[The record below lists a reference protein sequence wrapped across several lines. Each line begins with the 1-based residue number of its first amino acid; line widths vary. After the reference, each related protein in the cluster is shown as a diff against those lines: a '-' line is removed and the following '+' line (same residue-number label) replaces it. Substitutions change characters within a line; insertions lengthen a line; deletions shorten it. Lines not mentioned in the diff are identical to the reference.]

1 MGKDPDELREEI
13 DETRD
18 RMGDTVDAIAYKT
31 NVRARVGDAIRGTV
45 NKMGEMMPDM
55 TDVQDRALGAADSA
69 MSAAG
74 ALRQNPLGLLFG
86 MAAIGFLL
94 GSLLP
99 TTSIERERL
108 GPIGDQLKE
117 QAQERVQEA
126 LGTAREVAAQAVSQ
140 AVTGTVGETATPAV

>member
-1 MGKDPDELREEI
+1 MGKDTSELREEI

-31 NVRARVGDAIRGTV
+31 DVRARVGDAIRGTV
-45 NKMGEMMPDM
+45 SNVRDRVG
-55 TDVQDRALGAADSA
+55 DVQDRAMGAADSA
-69 MSAAG
+69 ASAAG
-74 ALRQNPLGLLFG
+74 TLRENPLGLLFG
-86 MAAIGFLL
+86 MAAAGFLL

-99 TTSIERERL
+99 STKIERERL

-126 LGTAREVAAQAVSQ
+126 LG
-140 AVTGTVGETATPAV
+140 AVTGTTPPQ